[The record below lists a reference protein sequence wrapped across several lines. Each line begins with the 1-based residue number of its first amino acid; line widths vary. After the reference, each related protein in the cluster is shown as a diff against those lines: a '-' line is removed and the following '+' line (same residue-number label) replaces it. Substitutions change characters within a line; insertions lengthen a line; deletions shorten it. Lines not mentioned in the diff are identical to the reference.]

1 MAKRITNHSRYV
13 NGAEDG
19 FCPAFLRKR
28 AFLFAFPLL
37 LCNLS
42 IFAGSDE
49 NFFRRR
55 LTAQRTHAILTVLT
69 HLIQQEAPMFHLIF
83 LIPVL
88 VVLLLGIL
96 LLAVLCSR

>member
-1 MAKRITNHSRYV
+1 MSTGQKTVFAPHFAKACVFIR
-13 NGAEDG
+13 
-19 FCPAFLRKR
+19 
-28 AFLFAFPLL
+28 FARFFYAILASLPDRMK
-37 LCNLS
+37 
-42 IFAGSDE
+42 IFS
-49 NFFRRR
+49 RRR

-96 LLAVLCSR
+96 LLAVLCSQ

>member
-1 MAKRITNHSRYV
+1 MSTGQKTVFAPH
-13 NGAEDG
+13 
-19 FCPAFLRKR
+19 FCESVRFYS
-28 AFLFAFPLL
+28 LFSLL

-49 NFFRRR
+49 NFSRRR
-55 LTAQRTHAILTVLT
+55 LTAQRIHAILTVLT

-96 LLAVLCSR
+96 LLAVLCSQ

>member
-1 MAKRITNHSRYV
+1 MHSL
-13 NGAEDG
+13 
-19 FCPAFLRKR
+19 PAFSDLHSK
-28 AFLFAFPLL
+28 AVE
-37 LCNLS
+37 
-42 IFAGSDE
+42 IFCIP
-49 NFFRRR
+49 R
-55 LTAQRTHAILTVLT
+55 LTTGVRHAILTVLT

>member
-1 MAKRITNHSRYV
+1 MSTGQKTVFAPH
-13 NGAEDG
+13 
-19 FCPAFLRKR
+19 FCESVRFYS
-28 AFLFAFPLL
+28 LFSLL

-49 NFFRRR
+49 NFSRRR

-96 LLAVLCSR
+96 LLAVLCSQ

>member
-1 MAKRITNHSRYV
+1 MSTGQKTVFAPH
-13 NGAEDG
+13 
-19 FCPAFLRKR
+19 FCESVRFYS
-28 AFLFAFPLL
+28 LFSLL

-49 NFFRRR
+49 NFSRRR
-55 LTAQRTHAILTVLT
+55 LTAHRIHAILTVLT

>member
-1 MAKRITNHSRYV
+1 MSTGQNTVFAPH
-13 NGAEDG
+13 
-19 FCPAFLRKR
+19 FCESVRFYS
-28 AFLFAFPLL
+28 LFSLL

-49 NFFRRR
+49 NFFPPP
-55 LTAQRTHAILTVLT
+55 LDSAAYTCYPAVLT

>member
-1 MAKRITNHSRYV
+1 MSTGQKTVFAPH
-13 NGAEDG
+13 
-19 FCPAFLRKR
+19 FCKSVRFYS
-28 AFLFAFPLL
+28 LFSLL

>member
-1 MAKRITNHSRYV
+1 MSTGQKTVFAPH
-13 NGAEDG
+13 
-19 FCPAFLRKR
+19 FCESVRFYS
-28 AFLFAFPLL
+28 LFSLL

-49 NFFRRR
+49 NFFRSR

>member
-1 MAKRITNHSRYV
+1 MSTGQKTVFAPH
-13 NGAEDG
+13 
-19 FCPAFLRKR
+19 FCESVRFYS
-28 AFLFAFPLL
+28 LFSLL

-55 LTAQRTHAILTVLT
+55 LTAQRTHTILTVLT

>member
-1 MAKRITNHSRYV
+1 MSTGQKTIFAPH
-13 NGAEDG
+13 
-19 FCPAFLRKR
+19 FCESVRFYS
-28 AFLFAFPLL
+28 LFSLL

>member
-1 MAKRITNHSRYV
+1 MSTGQKTVFAPH
-13 NGAEDG
+13 
-19 FCPAFLRKR
+19 FCESVRFYS
-28 AFLFAFPLL
+28 LFSLL

-96 LLAVLCSR
+96 LLAVLCSQ

>member
-1 MAKRITNHSRYV
+1 MSTGQKTVFAPH
-13 NGAEDG
+13 
-19 FCPAFLRKR
+19 FCESVRFYS
-28 AFLFAFPLL
+28 LFSLL

-49 NFFRRR
+49 NFSRRR

>member
-1 MAKRITNHSRYV
+1 MSTGQKTVFAPH
-13 NGAEDG
+13 
-19 FCPAFLRKR
+19 FCESVRFYS
-28 AFLFAFPLL
+28 LFSLL

-88 VVLLLGIL
+88 VVLLLDIL